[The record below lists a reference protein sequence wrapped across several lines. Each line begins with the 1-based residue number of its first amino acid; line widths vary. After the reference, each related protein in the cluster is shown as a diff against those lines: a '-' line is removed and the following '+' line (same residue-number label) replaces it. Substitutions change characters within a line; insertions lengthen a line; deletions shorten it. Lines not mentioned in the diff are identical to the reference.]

1 MHYNVY
7 DKLCEDRRQQ
17 LQREVA
23 QKRLLAQVP
32 RRISPGWRA
41 IGKLGAALV
50 AVGSKL
56 EQFEHSHKPVISAI
70 EP

>member
-1 MHYNVY
+1 MYYNVY
-7 DKLCEDRRQQ
+7 DKLCEVHRQQ
-17 LQREVA
+17 LHRESA

-32 RRISPGWRA
+32 RRSGPGRRA
-41 IGKLGAALV
+41 IGKLGTALV

-56 EQFEHSHKPVISAI
+56 EQFEHAHKPVISAV